1 MSGVA
6 LMLKLIELIII
17 AAAVD
22 GKIDESEQEAIL
34 RILTKHT
41 QTPLV
46 SKKQLAGIQN
56 QLTLRF
62 KEGETRQHII
72 EQAARS
78 LDENSRHLTYAISLE
93 VVMADGRLTVGE
105 VDYLREQRSLF
116 NLDTEKV
123 EKIHFS
129 AKLRHGFGTFD

>member
-1 MSGVA
+1 MRGVA

-22 GKIDESEQEAIL
+22 GKIDESEQEAIF
-34 RILTKHT
+34 RILT
-41 QTPLV
+41 
-46 SKKQLAGIQN
+46 KQLAGIQN

-93 VVMADGRLTVGE
+93 VVMADGSLTVGE
-105 VDYLREQRSLF
+105 LDYLREQRSLF

>member
-1 MSGVA
+1 MSSVA
-6 LMLKLIELIII
+6 LMLNLIELIII

-62 KEGETRQHII
+62 KNGETRQHIL

-78 LDENSRHLTYAISLE
+78 LDDNSRHLTYAFSLE
-93 VVMADGRLTVGE
+93 VVMADGRLTAGE
-105 VDYLREQRSLF
+105 VDYLREQRMLF
-116 NLDTEKV
+116 DLDPEKV

-129 AKLRHGFGTFD
+129 AQLRHGFGPLD